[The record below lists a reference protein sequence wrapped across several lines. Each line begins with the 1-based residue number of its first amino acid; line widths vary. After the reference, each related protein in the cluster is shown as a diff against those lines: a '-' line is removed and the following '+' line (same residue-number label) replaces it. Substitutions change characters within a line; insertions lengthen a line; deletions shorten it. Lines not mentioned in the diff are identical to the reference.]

1 MVKMEV
7 KVTHYKK
14 FPFQRVGIL
23 QEIWKVFNEHYVS
36 QLFFLVRWWSVQTE
50 DVEVD
55 VLKC

>member
-14 FPFQRVGIL
+14 CPFQRVGIFL
-23 QEIWKVFNEHYVS
+23 EIGKVFNEHCVS
-36 QLFFLVRWWSVQTE
+36 QLAFLVRWWSVHTE
-50 DVEVD
+50 DVVVV